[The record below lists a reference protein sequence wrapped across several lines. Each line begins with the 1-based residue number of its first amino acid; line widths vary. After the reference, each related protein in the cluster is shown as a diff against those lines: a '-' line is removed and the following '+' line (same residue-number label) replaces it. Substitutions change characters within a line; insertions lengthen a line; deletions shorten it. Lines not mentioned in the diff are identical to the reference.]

1 MPSCTP
7 ELLAGLGELCRRRD
21 LPVQSHL
28 DETPEE
34 VAWVRELCPES
45 ESYASVY
52 DTYGLLGPRTVM
64 AHCIYLTDSEAE
76 LLKSRGT
83 FIAHCPASNYNVRSG
98 IAPIRKYLGLG
109 LNVGLG
115 TDISGGHTL
124 DMAQT
129 MRDALSVS
137 RLLWRLGGGGFE
149 HLTAAEA
156 FWLATAG
163 GGSFFG
169 RVGKF
174 EPGFEF
180 DAVAVD
186 DGAWRLPGDDPG
198 TRFQKFI
205 YRADSRNVIAKYA
218 AGQRLF

>member
-1 MPSCTP
+1 
-7 ELLAGLGELCRRRD
+7 
-21 LPVQSHL
+21 
-28 DETPEE
+28 
-34 VAWVRELCPES
+34 
-45 ESYASVY
+45 
-52 DTYGLLGPRTVM
+52 M
-64 AHCIYLTDSEAE
+64 AHCIYLTDSEAA

-137 RLLWRLGGGGFE
+137 RLLWRLGGGEFE